1 MTFIWLGLGLS
12 LLGLALLSIFGL
24 LGSGESTLS
33 IWGFRIGL
41 LLMLAGI
48 SLSLFV
54 DQAL

>member
-1 MTFIWLGLGLS
+1 MTFIWLSLGLS

-54 DQAL
+54 DQTL

>member
-1 MTFIWLGLGLS
+1 VTFIWLSLGLS

-54 DQAL
+54 DQTL

>member
-1 MTFIWLGLGLS
+1 MTFIWLGLGIS
-12 LLGLALLSIFGL
+12 LLGLALLSTFGL

-41 LLMLAGI
+41 LLMFAGI

>member
-12 LLGLALLSIFGL
+12 LLGVVLLSIFGL

-33 IWGFRIGL
+33 TWGFRIGL
-41 LLMLAGI
+41 FLMLAGI